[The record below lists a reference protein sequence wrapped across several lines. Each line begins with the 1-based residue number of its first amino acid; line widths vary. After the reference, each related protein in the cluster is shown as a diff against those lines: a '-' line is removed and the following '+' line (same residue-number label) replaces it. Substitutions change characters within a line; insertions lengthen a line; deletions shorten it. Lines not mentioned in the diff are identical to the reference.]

1 MKTWTKQEIK
11 LNIAMNDAWVIRG
24 MLAIYACQTASEQ
37 NSGETQED
45 NGIGFNGVD
54 AFILSSFCEQYK
66 VRKSLSP
73 KQMEMAR
80 KKMMK
85 YSNQLAKI
93 ANNNV

>member
-24 MLAIYACQTASEQ
+24 MLAIYARQTASEQ
-37 NSGETQED
+37 NAGETQED
-45 NGIGFNGVD
+45 NGIGFSGVD

-66 VRKSLSP
+66 ARKFLSP

-80 KKMMK
+80 KKMLK
-85 YSNQLAKI
+85 YSRQLAEI
-93 ANNNV
+93 ANSSV